1 MADSFQPYHSVPP
14 PARNSMQ
21 GPRNAT
27 PVPTTLPTVVAGD
40 VSAIRGCDVAIVLPT
55 LNEQDGLVRTLA
67 DIPYDALLTTGRR
80 VVRVVIDGGSTD
92 RTVEVAREHGLH
104 VLRQTTPG
112 KGAAIR
118 EALTWLAGEQV
129 QYAVILDADF
139 TYPGT
144 AVPAVVE
151 LLEAGSQLVVGV
163 REPDTSPKEDL
174 RELVHRI
181 GNRLLNIAASQLSGL
196 PFLDLCSGFWG
207 VDLEAMEPLQLAST
221 GFEIEAELFTK
232 AYRAGYAVTQ
242 IPISYR
248 ERIGT
253 AKLHAI
259 RDGAKILLTSIR
271 YGRRDLRSAFSSPSP
286 SQFRDLLTLAMIAGG
301 KEFVV
306 MADDSRRSEA
316 EEIVRRIHA
325 GRPSLHYRI
334 LTLPAGSV
342 RGPHRVDVAVDPDSL
357 PTGSITIFLP
367 RRDTPDA
374 GTSTYAFVHLPR
386 TDRLVALRSG
396 TEDLSDPA
404 YLARSG
410 GFSVGPEGLHVEFSS
425 DKTSQV
431 IERPRAV
438 YANTFPDARAK
449 ELAFLGANGH
459 YGRLVVLRPRGG
471 AKVVPHWAYGESPL
485 GRSGP
490 EAVLAEGSVP

>member
-1 MADSFQPYHSVPP
+1 MNRGAIE
-14 PARNSMQ
+14 R
-21 GPRNAT
+21 T
-27 PVPTTLPTVVAGD
+27 PLLTLPTLISGD
-40 VSAIRGCDVAIVLPT
+40 AESIRGQDVAIVLPT

-67 DIPYDALLTTGRR
+67 DIPFEQLTAGGRT

-92 RTVEVAREHGLH
+92 RTVDVAREHGLP
-104 VLRQTTPG
+104 VLQQRTRG

-118 EALTWLAGEQV
+118 EALEWLALAEV
-129 QYAVILDADF
+129 RWAVILDADF

-181 GNRLLNIAASQLSGL
+181 GNRLLNIGASQLSGL

-207 VDLEAMEPLQLAST
+207 VHLDSVRPLRLESN

-232 AYRAGYAVTQ
+232 AYRAGYTVTQ

-253 AKLHAI
+253 AKLHAV
-259 RDGAKILLTSIR
+259 RDGARILLTSIR
-271 YGRRDLRSAFSSPSP
+271 FGRRDLRSAFSSPSP

-306 MADDSRRSEA
+306 MTDPSRHAEA
-316 EEIVRRIHA
+316 QEIVRRIRA
-325 GRPSLHYRI
+325 GRPSVPYRI
-334 LTLPAGSV
+334 MTLPESSGR
-342 RGPHRVDVAVDPDSL
+342 RGGKPEVPIDPTGIHAS
-357 PTGSITIFLP
+357 GSITIFLP
-367 RRDTPDA
+367 RIEPGG
-374 GTSTYAFVHLPR
+374 GTSSAYAFVHLPR
-386 TDRLVALRSG
+386 SDRLVALRSG
-396 TEDLSDPA
+396 GVDLHDPTF
-404 YLARSG
+404 LSRSG
-410 GFSVGPEGLHVEFSS
+410 GFTAGHEGLRVELNS
-425 DKTSQV
+425 DKARQTL
-431 IERPRAV
+431 ERPRAIF
-438 YANTFPDARAK
+438 ANTFPDARAK

-471 AKVVPHWAYGESPL
+471 AKVVPAWASDPL
-485 GRSGP
+485 TVPKPR
-490 EAVLAEGSVP
+490 EAVLAEGVPP